1 MSKYPF
7 KFGVTSLTE
16 PMAGEVANLAIAREL
31 GFSHVEVTLEYPRS
45 MPVRSELKEEMLRYQ
60 NLHGTTFTIHL
71 PLSLHM
77 TDVNPHN
84 RDASLKTLEEIFQ
97 EMEEV
102 GPEAY
107 VLHVSPFSFT
117 GGTPLGRAFDLQLYE
132 ERLEATRD
140 SLGRLSQMMEPRKI
154 AVENLYH
161 ELRFQEEFIREFDY
175 SVCMDV
181 GHLMMNSDD
190 PYIFY
195 HKYRD
200 RIKVIHLHD
209 VVNGR
214 DHQQLGESGSRLD
227 LPALFYWLKK
237 DNYHE
242 TIILE
247 QFRREH
253 IDQSLKAIAG
263 VWASLER

>member
-1 MSKYPF
+1 MTGYPF
-7 KFGVTSLTE
+7 QVGVTSLTE
-16 PMAGEVANLAIAREL
+16 PMQDEIANLRVAREM

-45 MPVRSELKEEMLRYQ
+45 LPVRSALKTEMLRHREKY
-60 NLHGTTFTIHL
+60 GMTYTIHL

-77 TDVNPHN
+77 TDVNPLT
-84 RDASLKTLEEIFQ
+84 REASLQTLDHIFR
-97 EMEEV
+97 EMEEI
-102 GPEAY
+102 GPKAY
-107 VLHVSPFSFT
+107 VLHVSPFFLT
-117 GGTPLGRAFDLQLYE
+117 GGTPLGRAFDLRLHE
-132 ERLEATRD
+132 ERLEGAWD
-140 SLGRLSQMMEPRKI
+140 SLARLCQIIEPRKV

-161 ELRFQEEFIREFDY
+161 ELRFQEEMIREFDY

-181 GHLMMNSDD
+181 GHLLMNADD

-195 HKYRD
+195 HKYRE

-214 DHQQLGESGSRLD
+214 DHQQLGEPGSTLD
-227 LPALFYWLKK
+227 LLSFFYLLKK

-247 QFRREH
+247 QFQRAH
-253 IDQSLKAIAG
+253 IDQSRKTIAG
-263 VWASLER
+263 VWAELA